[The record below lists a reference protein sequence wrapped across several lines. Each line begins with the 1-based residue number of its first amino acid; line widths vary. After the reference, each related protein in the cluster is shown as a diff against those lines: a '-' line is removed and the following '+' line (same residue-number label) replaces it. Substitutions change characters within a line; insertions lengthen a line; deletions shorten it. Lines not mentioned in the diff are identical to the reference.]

1 MNWVLL
7 AIGAYFLLSVESIA
21 NKFLISG
28 KVGSWRLYLFY
39 IGLLS
44 FTSLMFAPFGLYW
57 PGWEVVGISLG
68 TGAIFFGYLAFL
80 FSSLKGSTATRVFVL
95 IGAVA
100 TITTFVFSKMFL
112 SDSLTMSKLFAVVLL
127 LGGGFL
133 ISFKINEKKLFA
145 EYKKVIIA
153 GLLLGISLGMLKYT
167 FDIFGAIGGT
177 DLEIFVNGYIY
188 TRMGSV
194 LMVVFLMCLPT
205 YRNHILAT
213 FKKKKG
219 KEHASNFMIVVGV
232 KTLSGIATF
241 MMNFALSI
249 GDPTIVSA
257 LASVQYLG
265 VFILSLLLS
274 KKFGNIFG
282 ENFEKKDL
290 LFKTAGVLLVIFG
303 IFGIFV

>member
-1 MNWVLL
+1 MNWIIL

-57 PGWEVVGISLG
+57 AGWKVLGISLV
-68 TGAIFFGYLAFL
+68 TGIIFFGYLAFL

-100 TITTFVFSKMFL
+100 TITTFVFSKLFL
-112 SDSLTMSKLFAVVLL
+112 EDNLTASKLFGVVLL
-127 LGGGFL
+127 LLGGFF
-133 ISFKINEKKLFA
+133 ISFKIKEKQFFA
-145 EYKKVIIA
+145 DYKKVLIA
-153 GLLLGISLGMLKYT
+153 GILSGISLGMLKYT
-167 FDIFGAIGGT
+167 FDIFNKLGGS
-177 DLEIFVNGYIY
+177 DFEVFVNGYIY

-194 LMVVFLMCLPT
+194 LMVILLMCIPS

-213 FKKKKG
+213 FKKKEG
-219 KEHASNFMIVVGV
+219 KEHASNFLLVVGV

-257 LASVQYLG
+257 LGSVQYLG
-265 VFILSLLLS
+265 VFLLSLGLS
-274 KKFGNIFG
+274 QKFGSILK
-282 ENFEKKDL
+282 EDL
-290 LFKTAGVLLVIFG
+290 DRRDLVFKSAGVILVVLG
-303 IFGIFV
+303 IVGVFI

>member
-1 MNWVLL
+1 MNWILL
-7 AIGAYFLLSVESIA
+7 AIGAYFLLSIESIA
-21 NKFLISG
+21 NKYLISG
-28 KVGSWRLYLFY
+28 KVGSWKLYLFY

-57 PGWEVVGISLG
+57 AGWKIAGISLV
-68 TGAIFFGYLAFL
+68 TGIIFFGYLAFL

-100 TITTFVFSKMFL
+100 TLTTFVFSKLFL
-112 SDSLTMSKLFAVVLL
+112 TDDLTASKLLGIVLL
-127 LGGGFL
+127 LLGGFL
-133 ISFKINEKKLFA
+133 ISFKINERRLFTD
-145 EYKKVIIA
+145 YKKVIIA
-153 GLLLGISLGMLKYT
+153 GILLGVSLGMLKYT
-167 FDIFGAIGGT
+167 FDLFGALGGT
-177 DLEIFVNGYIY
+177 SLEIFVNGYIY

-194 LMVVFLMCLPT
+194 LMVILLMFLPS
-205 YRNHILAT
+205 YRKDILSA

-219 KEHASNFMIVVGV
+219 KEHASNFLIVVGV

-265 VFILSLLLS
+265 VFVMSLFLS
-274 KKFGNIFG
+274 KKFGNIFR
-282 ENFEKKDL
+282 ENFERKDL
-290 LFKTAGVLLVIFG
+290 IFKSAGVLLVILG
-303 IFGIFV
+303 IFGVFI

>member
-1 MNWVLL
+1 MNWIVL
-7 AIGAYFLLSVESIA
+7 AMGAYFLLSIESIA

-57 PGWEVVGISLG
+57 PGWQVVGISVF
-68 TGAIFFGYLAFL
+68 TGIIFFGYLAFL

-100 TITTFVFSKMFL
+100 TITTFVFSKLFL
-112 SDSLTMSKLFAVVLL
+112 EDSLTTGKLIGVALL
-127 LGGGFL
+127 LFGGFF
-133 ISFKINEKKLFA
+133 ISFKIKEKQFFTD
-145 EYKKVIIA
+145 YKKVVIA
-153 GLLLGISLGMLKYT
+153 GLLSGISLGMLKYT
-167 FDIFGAIGGT
+167 FDIFDKLGGT
-177 DLEIFVNGYIY
+177 DFEVFVNGYIY

-194 LMVVFLMCLPT
+194 VMVLFLMCLPG
-205 YRNHILAT
+205 YRNHIIAT

-219 KEHASNFMIVVGV
+219 REHAINFLFVVGV

-257 LASVQYLG
+257 LGSVQYLG
-265 VFILSLLLS
+265 VFLLSLGLS
-274 KKFGNIFG
+274 ERFGSILK
-282 ENFEKKDL
+282 EDL
-290 LFKTAGVLLVIFG
+290 DRRDLVFKSVGVLLVVLG
-303 IFGIFV
+303 IIIVFI

>member
-1 MNWVLL
+1 MNWILL
-7 AIGAYFLLSVESIA
+7 AIGAYFLLSIESIA
-21 NKFLISG
+21 NKYLISG
-28 KVGSWRLYLFY
+28 KVGSWKLYLFY

-57 PGWEVVGISLG
+57 PGWKIAGISLV
-68 TGAIFFGYLAFL
+68 TGIVFFGYLAFL

-100 TITTFVFSKMFL
+100 TLTTFVFSKLFL
-112 SDSLTMSKLFAVVLL
+112 TDNLTVSKLIGIALL
-127 LGGGFL
+127 LLGGFL
-133 ISFKINEKKLFA
+133 ISFKIKERRLFTD
-145 EYKKVIIA
+145 YKKVIIA
-153 GLLLGISLGMLKYT
+153 GLLFGISLGMLKYT
-167 FDIFGAIGGT
+167 FDLFGALGGT
-177 DLEIFVNGYIY
+177 PLEVFVNGYIY

-194 LMVVFLMCLPT
+194 LMVVVLMFLPS
-205 YRNHILAT
+205 YRKDVLSA
-213 FKKKKG
+213 FGKKKG
-219 KEHASNFMIVVGV
+219 KEHASNFLIVVGV

-265 VFILSLLLS
+265 VFVLSLFLS
-274 KKFGNIFG
+274 KKFGKIFR

-290 LFKTAGVLLVIFG
+290 IFKSAGVLLVILG
-303 IFGIFV
+303 IFGVFV

>member
-1 MNWVLL
+1 ML
-7 AIGAYFLLSVESIA
+7 AISAYLLLSIESIA

-44 FTSLMFAPFGLYW
+44 STSLMFAPFGLYW
-57 PGWEVVGISLG
+57 PGWHVVGISVA
-68 TGAIFFGYLAFL
+68 TGVVFFGYLAFL
-80 FSSLKGSTATRVFVL
+80 FSSLKSSTATRVFVL

-100 TITTFVFSKMFL
+100 TITTFIF
-112 SDSLTMSKLFAVVLL
+112 SKLFLNDNLTSSSLFGVIMLL
-127 LGGGFL
+127 LGGFF
-133 ISFKINEKKLFA
+133 IAFKVKEKKFFTD
-145 EYKKVIIA
+145 YKKVLIA
-153 GLLLGISLGMLKYT
+153 GVLSGVSLGMLKYT
-167 FDIFGAIGGT
+167 FDIFQGLGGT
-177 DLEIFVNGYIY
+177 DFEVFVNGYIY

-194 LMVVFLMCLPT
+194 LMVIVLMCLPS

-219 KEHASNFMIVVGV
+219 REHASNFLIVVGV

-241 MMNFALSI
+241 MMNFSLSI

-265 VFILSLLLS
+265 VFILSMFLS
-274 KKFGNIFG
+274 KRFTAIFK
-282 ENFEKKDL
+282 ENFERKDM
-290 LFKTAGVLLVIFG
+290 LFKATGVLFVVLG
-303 IFGIFV
+303 IIAVFV